1 MTQKYDN
8 ENRPHCHET
17 GEIICLNA
25 EMITG
30 LDAGSETGQRTGWS
44 AEMITVR
51 RTDRTMQLITDPEPV
66 PITQIIIKRRGTIAE
81 GRKQCWLSTYFTHAK
96 RERERI
102 F

>member
-17 GEIICLNA
+17 GEIICLN
-25 EMITG
+25 
-30 LDAGSETGQRTGWS
+30 